1 MECDLN
7 KNKNKGQGQGGRGGN
22 LSGYVCV
29 CVREIEK
36 IEIGRR
42 HTKER
47 QIVYKIARIKNRL
60 NFSRLTF
67 WCGFT
72 CRHY

>member
-1 MECDLN
+1 MECDL
-7 KNKNKGQGQGGRGGN
+7 NKNKGQGQGGRGGK
-22 LSGYVCV
+22 LSGYVCVCV

-36 IEIGRR
+36 IEIGRG

-60 NFSRLTF
+60 NYSRLTF